1 MLRKIG
7 AAVPWVP
14 VGAAVL
20 ALPCCVLVLLELHP
34 RTPFLDHLNGAF
46 MLLGAG
52 LLLTVRR
59 PAGGQHRRAL
69 PSEHVQAFR
78 YAIRSGA
85 LPLASLFSDWSGEL
99 AHHRF
104 LLEAA
109 LRCLPAARC
118 AVLAMDLYGM
128 LLYAEEQ
135 AFFLIS
141 ALTTAVSGLAA
152 FSHATIALTNVR
164 VLENRLRQQQQLLDA
179 SLF

>member
-34 RTPFLDHLNGAF
+34 GTTFLDHLSGALT
-46 MLLGAG
+46 LLGAG
-52 LLLTVRR
+52 LLLMVQR
-59 PAGGQHRRAL
+59 PAGLEHRRAL
-69 PSEHVQAFR
+69 PREHVEAFR

-104 LLEAA
+104 LLKTA
-109 LRCLPAARC
+109 LRCLPAVTC

-128 LLYAEEQ
+128 LMYAEDQ
-135 AFFLIS
+135 SFFLIS
-141 ALTTAVSGLAA
+141 ALAAAVSGMAA
-152 FSHATIALTNVR
+152 FSRATIALRNVQ

-179 SLF
+179 PLV